1 MVWGEIAITKAQM
14 PVRQASAAQV
24 AGSAPVTAVAM
35 HRAQTKAID
44 RAHTRSM
51 DIAGTIAFLFS
62 GITDPMRP
70 LLSSRGS

>member
-14 PVRQASAAQV
+14 PVKQASAAQV

-35 HRAQTKAID
+35 HTAQTKAID

-51 DIAGTIAFLFS
+51 DIAGTIALLFS
-62 GITDPMRP
+62 GITDPMRL